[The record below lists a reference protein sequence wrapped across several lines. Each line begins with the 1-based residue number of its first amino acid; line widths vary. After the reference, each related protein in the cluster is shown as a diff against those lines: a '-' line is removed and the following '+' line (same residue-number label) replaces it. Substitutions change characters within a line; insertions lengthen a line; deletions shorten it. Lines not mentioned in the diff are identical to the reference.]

1 MISYLT
7 KAWIGAKN
15 ERTGIR
21 RNPVFRHPL
30 WNKVAPVLNEDATT
44 TNCCEGYNHA
54 IMLSIPYNANIFT
67 VIKQLKAEDALVM
80 VKLREAAVGA
90 VQDNSARTNF
100 CKQRWKELKELVSN
114 YGNLSRRSYLEYM
127 IAYYN
132 HDLSFVG

>member
-1 MISYLT
+1 MKPIDLISYLA
-7 KAWIGAKN
+7 KSWIGAKN

-30 WNKVAPVLNEDATT
+30 WNKVAAFLNEDATT

-54 IMLSIPYNANIFT
+54 IKLSIPYNANIFT

-90 VQDNSARTNF
+90 GQDNSARTNF
-100 CKQRWKELKELVSN
+100 RKQMWRALV
-114 YGNLSRRSYLEYM
+114 LWL
-127 IAYYN
+127 
-132 HDLSFVG
+132 